1 MSYNKILP
9 TTAILLLA
17 SCSYTPETHIPQTD
31 WHNIPLPETLRAES
45 QWLPLQD
52 VSDSFSYPAKS
63 AEFYDKWHDNHIRGW
78 KGPGATYFS
87 ASHSNLI
94 DGKLVLHA
102 SPVPDKEQG
111 QTKNYGNFKSKK
123 TIYTGF
129 VTAKQN
135 IEYPIFVEA
144 SMKISGL
151 ALASNFWMLSDDDKY
166 EIDVTETYG
175 DTVHNAMQ
183 MSTNYHIFKRDP
195 VTNDYLEDYGH
206 KPKHTTTEN
215 KDLLNQDFHRF
226 GFYWK
231 NPKHMEFYLDGKL
244 VRTLSVDTD
253 LTDPDGHFFDRPMRL
268 IFDMEDHVW
277 RAQKG
282 ITPSTEQLN
291 DKANNKMY
299 VDWIRAYRPAN
310 ATN

>member
-1 MSYNKILP
+1 MCMSGLSACSLSELTKSEKADWHDVPLP
-9 TTAILLLA
+9 SQMQAAQNWQLVDDF
-17 SCSYTPETHIPQTD
+17 SDNFSYTTK
-31 WHNIPLPETLRAES
+31 NAAF
-45 QWLPLQD
+45 
-52 VSDSFSYPAKS
+52 FS
-63 AEFYDKWHDNHIRGW
+63 KWHDNHIRGW

-87 ASHSNLI
+87 AKHSDLVN
-94 DGKLVLHA
+94 GRLVLSA
-102 SPVPDKEQG
+102 ESVPESAQG
-111 QTKNYGNFKSKK
+111 KVVNYGDFKSKK

-129 VTAKQN
+129 VTAKKN

-175 DTVHNAMQ
+175 DTDYNAKQ

-206 KPKHTTTEN
+206 KPKHYTTPN
-215 KDLLNQDFHRF
+215 KALLNQDFHRF

-231 NPKHMEFYLDGKL
+231 NPKHMEFYLDGEL
-244 VRTLSVDTD
+244 VRTLSSNTD
-253 LTDPDGHFFDRPMRL
+253 LTDPDGHFFGRPMRL

-277 RAQKG
+277 RAKNG
-282 ITPSTEQLN
+282 ITPSQEQLDN
-291 DKANNKMY
+291 PNLNKMY
-299 VDWIRAYRPAN
+299 VDWIRAYQPKN
-310 ATN
+310 